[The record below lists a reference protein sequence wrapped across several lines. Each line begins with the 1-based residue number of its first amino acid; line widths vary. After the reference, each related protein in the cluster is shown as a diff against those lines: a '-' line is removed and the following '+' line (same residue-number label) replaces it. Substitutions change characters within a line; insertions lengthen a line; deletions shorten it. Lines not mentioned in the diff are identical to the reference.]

1 MLYRPDENMLPVILN
16 NLGEDY
22 DSRVLPSIIG
32 EEVKSIISKYA
43 AEQLITQRE
52 KVSIDI
58 REGLTRRVAEFSII
72 LDDVS
77 ITDMQFSREYVQSV
91 EAKQVAQQ
99 VAEMKKFK
107 VQKEQELAKANAIR
121 SQGSA
126 ESARLVNEAI
136 EKAGRGMITL
146 RKI

>member
-1 MLYRPDENMLPVILN
+1 MVKTATRVLYRPDEASLPIILN

-58 REGLTRRVAEFSII
+58 REGLTRRLAEFSII

-77 ITDMQFSREYVQSV
+77 ITYM
-91 EAKQVAQQ
+91 
-99 VAEMKKFK
+99 
-107 VQKEQELAKANAIR
+107 
-121 SQGSA
+121 
-126 ESARLVNEAI
+126 
-136 EKAGRGMITL
+136 
-146 RKI
+146 

>member
-1 MLYRPDENMLPVILN
+1 M
-16 NLGEDY
+16 
-22 DSRVLPSIIG
+22 PSIIG

-58 REGLTRRVAEFSII
+58 REGLTRRLAEFSII

-121 SQGSA
+121 S
-126 ESARLVNEAI
+126 
-136 EKAGRGMITL
+136 
-146 RKI
+146 

>member
-1 MLYRPDENMLPVILN
+1 M
-16 NLGEDY
+16 
-22 DSRVLPSIIG
+22 
-32 EEVKSIISKYA
+32 
-43 AEQLITQRE
+43 ITQRE

-58 REGLTRRVAEFSII
+58 REGLTRRLAEFSII

-146 RKI
+146 RKIQAAEHIAETLQRSSNVTFLSGNTVNMLNLSGGSGI

>member
-1 MLYRPDENMLPVILN
+1 MLYRPDEASLPVILN

-58 REGLTRRVAEFSII
+58 REGLTRRLAEFSII

-77 ITDMQFSREYVQSV
+77 ITDM
-91 EAKQVAQQ
+91 
-99 VAEMKKFK
+99 
-107 VQKEQELAKANAIR
+107 
-121 SQGSA
+121 
-126 ESARLVNEAI
+126 
-136 EKAGRGMITL
+136 
-146 RKI
+146 